1 MVICVVKVF
10 YLICYGY
17 QFYLFLCVFGLF
29 LVSENKNIKIL
40 NFEFWYN
47 LCLGILDMVKIENFE
62 CLKICMFV
70 LMGNIDLFLFMVIV
84 LL

>member
-1 MVICVVKVF
+1 M
-10 YLICYGY
+10 
-17 QFYLFLCVFGLF
+17 
-29 LVSENKNIKIL
+29 SENKNIKIL